1 MIPYRI
7 EDVWNMSCGTSVAAF
22 DIGGNSDMVE
32 HGINGYLARE
42 LDDADLAEGIA
53 WCLNNNADG
62 GLSKNARQ
70 KVLDNFTPEIV
81 GKKYAELYKEIIK
94 S

>member
-7 EDVWNMSCGTSVAAF
+7 EDVWNMSCGTPVAAF

-32 HGINGYLARE
+32 HGIHGYLARE

-53 WCLNNNADG
+53 WCLSNNADG
-62 GLSKNARQ
+62 VLSKNARQ

-81 GKKYAELYKEIIK
+81 GKKYAELYKEIIR
-94 S
+94 